1 MLRREAQGI
10 AAFLMRNGRACRLRA
25 YPPIFARRRSRLG
38 KSRSSNLLLGVLAR
52 AEALF
57 GNIGSEPR
65 RRAGPE
71 PEFSVQLASAR
82 V

>member
-57 GNIGSEPR
+57 GNIGSQSGLSGR
-65 RRAGPE
+65 
-71 PEFSVQLASAR
+71 
-82 V
+82 